1 MLNINNINDPNNN
14 SIKNLIIKF
23 LLVLLFLLVLIIVPL
38 QFYILYLIYKSLR
51 KNSIILTNNIANIN
65 DISKEKIRNLDEINN
80 IKNNLNISKEN
91 LENILDDYYNIEYI
105 FLNNITNKK
114 YYGKWSEF
122 LYKNFDN
129 KNGKSE
135 FLFYKRKLS
144 SNNLVINFNQEYEN
158 YNLFNK
164 NNTNNSVININ
175 QGPNKNDHILNGPR
189 IFVKPNYSNISIG
202 CIFQLSDGNYKDRII
217 RGNFSFFFPINFI
230 DMFKNKKEKLSIR
243 NLYSSINLYEIEYY
257 SIKNS
262 LKYIND
268 TMITITFE
276 NIDKNNENIIS
287 SIEINNFYFSIFI
300 SGQKN
305 TKIYKNKLTSISI
318 YSYILVI
325 LSIIEIILISKLYIE
340 VINNIQIGLNLDIST
355 ILISIIYK
363 SYVST
368 LNFFFSID
376 SDDIEIS
383 YYFGIVSILYFICYT
398 ALELRLLIM
407 VYRARYYDLIIYN
420 QNLFRKK
427 ICMFYLIFYGSILF
441 SYVYIREILIK
452 YNLFLF
458 ISFWL
463 FQIIY
468 STVYRLK
475 PSYSKKYILI
485 SSINK
490 IFIAVYLKGNKYN
503 FLELKPNYFK
513 IIIIVIIV
521 LIECIILILQKNV
534 STQILIP
541 KKYRKTSFNYY
552 RNHVDITKHISQN
565 RDCVICLDSLI
576 DDNNDNEDS
585 KNNNND
591 FDNINV
597 HNNNNNIFMKN
608 KFLKKIY
615 SKIENFVE
623 SLKNENIKKKYMITP
638 CDHVFHTQCLEKW
651 MELKNECPYCR
662 QKIPS
667 IE

>member
-1 MLNINNINDPNNN
+1 MLNNNNINVLNNN
-14 SIKNLIIKF
+14 IIKNLIMKF
-23 LLVLLFLLVLIIVPL
+23 LIVLLFLLILIIVPL
-38 QFYILYLIYKSLR
+38 QFYVLYLIYKSLR
-51 KNSIILTNNIANIN
+51 KNSIILSNNISNIN
-65 DISKEKIRNLDEINN
+65 DISKENIRNLDENNN
-80 IKNNLNISKEN
+80 IENNLNISKEN
-91 LENILDDYYNIEYI
+91 LENILEDYYNIEYI
-105 FLNNITNKK
+105 FLNNITRNK

-122 LYKNFDN
+122 LYKNFNN

-144 SNNLVINFNQEYEN
+144 SNNLIINFNREYEN
-158 YNLFNK
+158 YKLFKNKTNK
-164 NNTNNSVININ
+164 N
-175 QGPNKNDHILNGPR
+175 K
-189 IFVKPNYSNISIG
+189 YSNISIG
-202 CIFQLSDGNYKDRII
+202 CIIQLSDGNYKDRII

-230 DMFKNKKEKLSIR
+230 DIFKNKKENISIT
-243 NLYSSINLYEIEYY
+243 NFNSSISLYEIEYY
-257 SIKNS
+257 SISNS
-262 LKYIND
+262 LKYLNN
-268 TMITITFE
+268 TNITLTFE
-276 NIDKNNENIIS
+276 NIDKNKENVIS
-287 SIEINNFYFSIFI
+287 SIKIKNDNISIFI
-300 SGQKN
+300 SGQRN
-305 TKIYKNKLTSISI
+305 KIIYRNKLSSISI
-318 YSYILVI
+318 YSYVLVI
-325 LSIIEIILISKLYIE
+325 LSITEIILISKLYIE
-340 VINNIQIGLNLDIST
+340 VINNIQIGLNLDITT

-407 VYRARYYDLIIYN
+407 VYRARYYDLIVYN

-441 SYVYIREILIK
+441 SYVYIREILIE
-452 YNLFLF
+452 YNIFLF

-513 IIIIVIIV
+513 ITIIVIIV

-534 STQILIP
+534 CTQILIP

-552 RNHVDITKHISQN
+552 RNHVDISKHISQN
-565 RDCVICLDSLI
+565 KDCVICLDSLI
-576 DDNNDNEDS
+576 DDNNNENDDS
-585 KNNNND
+585 KNNNTI
-591 FDNINV
+591 DNINYKNV
-597 HNNNNNIFMKN
+597 HNSNNIFQKN

-615 SKIENFVE
+615 SKIKNFLD
-623 SLKNENIKKKYMITP
+623 SLKNENVKKKYMITP

>member
-1 MLNINNINDPNNN
+1 MLNNNNLNVLNNNI
-14 SIKNLIIKF
+14 IKNLIMKF
-23 LLVLLFLLVLIIVPL
+23 LIVLLFLLILIIVPL
-38 QFYILYLIYKSLR
+38 QFYVLYLIYKSLR
-51 KNSIILTNNIANIN
+51 KNSIILSNNISNIN
-65 DISKEKIRNLDEINN
+65 DISKENIRNLDENNN
-80 IKNNLNISKEN
+80 IENNLNISKEN
-91 LENILDDYYNIEYI
+91 LENILEDYYNIEYI
-105 FLNNITNKK
+105 FLNNITRNK

-122 LYKNFDN
+122 LYKNFNN

-144 SNNLVINFNQEYEN
+144 SNNLIINFNREYEN
-158 YNLFNK
+158 YKLFKNKTNK
-164 NNTNNSVININ
+164 N
-175 QGPNKNDHILNGPR
+175 K
-189 IFVKPNYSNISIG
+189 YSNISIG
-202 CIFQLSDGNYKDRII
+202 CIIQLSDGNYKDRII

-230 DMFKNKKEKLSIR
+230 DIFKNKKENISIT
-243 NLYSSINLYEIEYY
+243 NFNSSISLYEIEYY
-257 SIKNS
+257 SISNS
-262 LKYIND
+262 LKYLNN
-268 TMITITFE
+268 TNITLTFE
-276 NIDKNNENIIS
+276 NIDKNKENVIS
-287 SIEINNFYFSIFI
+287 SIKIKNDNISIFI
-300 SGQKN
+300 SGQRN
-305 TKIYKNKLTSISI
+305 KIIYRNKLSSISI
-318 YSYILVI
+318 YSYVLVI
-325 LSIIEIILISKLYIE
+325 LSITEIILISKLYIE
-340 VINNIQIGLNLDIST
+340 VINNIQIGLNLDITT

-407 VYRARYYDLIIYN
+407 VYRARYYDLIVYN

-441 SYVYIREILIK
+441 SYVYIREILIE
-452 YNLFLF
+452 YNIFLF

-513 IIIIVIIV
+513 ITIIVIIV

-534 STQILIP
+534 CTQILIP

-552 RNHVDITKHISQN
+552 RNHVDISKHISQN
-565 RDCVICLDSLI
+565 KDCVICLDSLI
-576 DDNNDNEDS
+576 DDNNNENDDS
-585 KNNNND
+585 KNNNTI
-591 FDNINV
+591 DNINYNKV
-597 HNNNNNIFMKN
+597 HNNNNNNIFKKN

-615 SKIENFVE
+615 SKIKNFLD
-623 SLKNENIKKKYMITP
+623 SLKNENVKKKYMITP